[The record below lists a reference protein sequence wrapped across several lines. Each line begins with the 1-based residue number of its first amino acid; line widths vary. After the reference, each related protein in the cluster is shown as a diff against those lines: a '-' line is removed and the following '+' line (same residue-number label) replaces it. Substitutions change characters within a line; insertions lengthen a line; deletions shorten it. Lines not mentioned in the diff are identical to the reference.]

1 MLKRL
6 ALLTL
11 PLLILGGCNRIPA
24 DAPPTVPGV
33 DLARYMGTW
42 YEIASFPNRFQKGC
56 TATTADYR
64 LREDGKVAVTNR
76 CRLGTPTGEE
86 NVAEA
91 TARLDPA
98 QPDGSRLLVSFFPLI
113 EGNYW
118 ILALDP
124 DYEWVLVGAP
134 GRDYLWILAR
144 SPRMEPALY
153 DKIVAEAQG
162 LGFEVGKLQRTV
174 QP

>member
-1 MLKRL
+1 MLKPL
-6 ALLTL
+6 ALLIL
-11 PLLILGGCNRIPA
+11 PLLMLSGCNRIPT
-24 DAPPTVPGV
+24 DAPPTVAGV
-33 DLARYMGTW
+33 DIPRYMGTW

-56 TATTADYR
+56 TATTATYR

-76 CRLGTPTGEE
+76 CRLGSPMGEE

-91 TARLDPA
+91 TARLDPD

-124 DYEWVLVGAP
+124 DYQWVLVGAP
-134 GRDYLWILAR
+134 GRDYLWILSRTPQMA
-144 SPRMEPALY
+144 PELY
-153 DKIVAEAQG
+153 DQIVAKAAG
-162 LGFEVGKLQRTV
+162 LGFDVTKLQRTV